1 MQLRKRKPVDYSD
14 DHALFSKFLAE
25 TEDSGSSDS
34 TNFSMGNAIARGKCK
49 ADTEAVSEGDAETA
63 PARSWGSFHLRSVLG
78 GRKGQNSN
86 QDGGGRITGSGR
98 LAEMTTWE
106 RVDALVRGAG
116 FSDVAMPSGENPDSE

>member
-14 DHALFSKFLAE
+14 DHAIFSKFLSE

-34 TNFSMGNAIARGKCK
+34 TNFSMGNVIAHGKRK
-49 ADTEAVSEGDAETA
+49 ADSEAVSEGDVETA

-78 GRKGQNSN
+78 GRRGQNPN
-86 QDGGGRITGSGR
+86 QDGGDRFVDTGR
-98 LAEMTTWE
+98 LAGMTTLE

-116 FSDVAMPSGENPDSE
+116 LSDVAMPSGENPDSE